1 MSSPSANSPQDG
13 RLTPQTASSFAR
25 IALGHVTREYP
36 NKLDHVLEGPADA
49 RGPRDLHPIFF
60 GSFDWHS
67 CVHGYWLLASLLRR
81 EPGIPEAG
89 AIRALFDD
97 AFTEAKVGAEVAY
110 LGRPSS
116 RGFERPY
123 GWGWLLKLQAELLA
137 HDDPRWAR
145 ALQPLADVFAARFRD
160 FLPRA
165 HYPIRTGVHSS
176 TAFAIALAQDYAVA
190 AGDSALT
197 ALFTERARAWY
208 LADRDAQAWEPSGDE
223 FLSATLMEA
232 ECLRRLL
239 SAAEFE
245 PWFRAF
251 LPRAAQRQ
259 PASLFTPAV
268 VTDRSDGKIAHL
280 DGLNFSRAW
289 CWRELAAALPGGDP
303 LAAVAETAAQ
313 EHVAASLPHVAG
325 DYMGEHWLASFA
337 LLALTA
343 PEAVQ

>member
-1 MSSPSANSPQDG
+1 MSSLSAS
-13 RLTPQTASSFAR
+13 RLTPQIASSFAR

-36 NKLDHVLEGPADA
+36 NKLDHVLDGPGDA

-81 EPGIPEAG
+81 EPGIPEG
-89 AIRALFDD
+89 PAIRALFDG
-97 AFTEAKVGAEVAY
+97 AFTAANVAGEVGY
-110 LGRPSS
+110 LARPSS

-123 GWGWLLKLQAELLA
+123 GWGWLLKLQAELMA
-137 HDDPRWAR
+137 HDAPWA
-145 ALQPLADVFAARFRD
+145 AIHQPLADAFADRFRD
-160 FLPRA
+160 FLPKA

-190 AGDSALT
+190 AGDT
-197 ALFTERARAWY
+197 ALSGLFAEKVRAWY
-208 LADRDAQAWEPSGDE
+208 LADRDAPAWEPSGDE

-239 SAAEFE
+239 PPEDFA
-245 PWFRAF
+245 PWFKAF

-259 PASLFTPAV
+259 PATLFTPAV
-268 VTDRSDGKIAHL
+268 VTDRTDGKIAHL

-289 CWRELAAALPGGDP
+289 CWRELAATLPPEDP
-303 LAAVAETAAQ
+303 LSAVAEATAR
-313 EHVAASLPHVAG
+313 EHMAASLPHVAG

-343 PEAVQ
+343 GEDIG

>member
-1 MSSPSANSPQDG
+1 MSSPSDSPQGG
-13 RLTPQTASSFAR
+13 RLTPQIASSFAR
-25 IALGHVTREYP
+25 IALGHVAREYP

-81 EPGIPEAG
+81 MPAMPEAD
-89 AIRALFDD
+89 AIRTLFDN
-97 AFTEAKVGAEVAY
+97 AFTEAKVGGEVAY
-110 LGRPSS
+110 LARPSS

-137 HDDPRWAR
+137 HKDQRWAR
-145 ALQPLADVFAARFRD
+145 TLQPLADVFAGRFRD
-160 FLPRA
+160 FLPKA

-190 AGDSALT
+190 AGDGALT
-197 ALFTERARAWY
+197 ALFTEKARAWY

-239 SAAEFE
+239 PAAEFAS
-245 PWFRAF
+245 WFEAF
-251 LPRAAQRQ
+251 LPHAAQRE

-289 CWRELAAALPGGDP
+289 CWRELAAARPAGDP
-303 LAAVAETAAQ
+303 LAAVAESTAR
-313 EHVAASLPHVAG
+313 EHLEASLPHVAG

-343 PEAVQ
+343 AEPIG

>member
-1 MSSPSANSPQDG
+1 MSSPSDSRQDG
-13 RLTPQTASSFAR
+13 RLTPQIASRFAR

-67 CVHGYWLLASLLRR
+67 CVHGYWLLATLLRR
-81 EPGIPEAG
+81 EPAIPEAG
-89 AIRALFDD
+89 VIRALFDT
-97 AFTEAKVGAEVAY
+97 AFTASNVAGEVAY
-110 LGRPSS
+110 LARPSA

-123 GWGWLLKLQAELLA
+123 GWGWLLKLQAELMA
-137 HDDPRWAR
+137 HDAPWA
-145 ALQPLADVFAARFRD
+145 AAHQPLAAAFADRFRD
-160 FLPRA
+160 FLPKA

-176 TAFAIALAQDYAVA
+176 TAFALALAQDYARA
-190 AGDSALT
+190 ARDAGLT
-197 ALFTERARAWY
+197 ALFAEKARAWY
-208 LADRDAQAWEPSGDE
+208 LADRDAPAWEPSGDE

-239 SAAEFE
+239 RPAEFA
-245 PWFRAF
+245 PWLAAF

-259 PASLFTPAV
+259 PASLFTPAAV
-268 VTDRSDGKIAHL
+268 SDRSDGKIAHL
-280 DGLNFSRAW
+280 DGLNLSRAW
-289 CWRELAAALPGGDP
+289 CWRELAASLPPGDP
-303 LAAVAETAAQ
+303 VAAIAEATAR
-313 EHVAASLPHVAG
+313 EHLAASLPHVAG

-343 PEAVQ
+343 GEHIG